1 MAENVQWRLG
11 MAVHILKGT
20 QHVIAGL
27 ALRTSVRNPV
37 EAVRL
42 GEPQSQV
49 LTTPNGMPELPA
61 NGLSDTSQLAHL
73 KRVRT
78 ITAGMI
84 ALGRSPETYA
94 YVKETVQRNLYRIP
108 LR

>member
-1 MAENVQWRLG
+1 
-11 MAVHILKGT
+11 
-20 QHVIAGL
+20 
-27 ALRTSVRNPV
+27 
-37 EAVRL
+37 
-42 GEPQSQV
+42 
-49 LTTPNGMPELPA
+49 MPELPA